1 MTQNLERKGA
11 ANNSKSFARS
21 EVVIA
26 VMVALTPTHRVVKRL
41 ILQMKREV
49 GFLNFVDHD
58 SGGPQASRKVPVL
71 GLGHDINSSFILR
84 PLRQVLKSQLL
95 RKIASNLECILR

>member
-1 MTQNLERKGA
+1 MTQNLGRKGA

-21 EVVIA
+21 VVVIA

-49 GFLNFVDHD
+49 GFLNFVDVMT
-58 SGGPQASRKVPVL
+58 RE
-71 GLGHDINSSFILR
+71 GLKPAGKCR
-84 PLRQVLKSQLL
+84 
-95 RKIASNLECILR
+95 C

>member
-26 VMVALTPTHRVVKRL
+26 VMVALIPTHRVSKRL
-41 ILQMKREV
+41 ILQMEREI
-49 GFLNFVDHD
+49 GSFKFVDIMT
-58 SGGPQASRKVPVL
+58 RE
-71 GLGHDINSSFILR
+71 GLKPAGKCR
-84 PLRQVLKSQLL
+84 
-95 RKIASNLECILR
+95 C

>member
-11 ANNSKSFARS
+11 ANNSKSFARAG
-21 EVVIA
+21 VVIA

-49 GFLNFVDHD
+49 GFLNFVDIMT
-58 SGGPQASRKVPVL
+58 RE
-71 GLGHDINSSFILR
+71 GLKPAGKCR
-84 PLRQVLKSQLL
+84 
-95 RKIASNLECILR
+95 C